1 MRGSIRARSAGSTIS
16 AWMPMPFWS
25 ASVRSSVGRIDGETP
40 MSAPVR
46 TKPASPPTASPKRS
60 KTANERSTI
69 SLVSRV
75 G

>member
-1 MRGSIRARSAGSTIS
+1 
-16 AWMPMPFWS
+16 
-25 ASVRSSVGRIDGETP
+25 

-60 KTANERSTI
+60 KTASERSTI